1 MAKYTF
7 GLAKAFSLFYHRHR
21 ILAEEDPIRKAMLIL
36 VADFARNQLTAALS
50 ILGISVPERM

>member
-1 MAKYTF
+1 MAKYAF
-7 GLAKAFSLFYHRHR
+7 GLAKPFSLFYHRHR

-36 VADFARNQLTAALS
+36 VADYARNQLTAALA